1 MNCIIK
7 NWSNFYIRAE
17 LDKLVQLGQSGE
29 EKWTSK
35 QYHDAMQDIINR
47 ERKNLRTGKT
57 RLHCEG

>member
-1 MNCIIK
+1 MRTLKKLRIRKKSKIID
-7 NWSNFYIRAE
+7 S
-17 LDKLVQLGQSGE
+17 QSGE

-47 ERKNLRTGKT
+47 ERKNLKT